1 MFPDLTTFQYLKEG
15 SMAVSSTSTEI
26 RWTWLGTTDIGAQ
39 SYFKN
44 LDVTDINHIKG
55 HLVTGNSYSNTDKRW
70 KIYIGI
76 MPLSFNPST
85 TFVGASNNNP
95 DLYVVKFTYET
106 RNSETDFDIDVSS
119 LSGEYNLVL
128 SVVGWTVTISNLEYV
143 TEESYTVQFN
153 ANGGTGTMN
162 NQTIVVNV
170 TTPLNTNLFT
180 REHHTFAGWALS
192 STGEIEYTDGADV
205 LNLGEDGD
213 VIILYAIWTLVPYY
227 TVTFNANGGTGTM
240 ANQEINTDVP
250 THLSLNT
257 FTRDEYI
264 FQGWAKT
271 AIGSVMYTDGEEVT
285 NIGESGTTVTL
296 YAIWKKAPIPLTLQ
310 TNNSEKN
317 KLDKD
322 ITNIETVYG
331 TLRSECS
338 IIDPVITFS
347 ADLNVLKSCNYM
359 TIPKFGRSY
368 FVTNIRSIRE
378 GLVELSAHV
387 DVLSSFKSQI
397 RSNKAIIGKSENEWN
412 LYLNDGSLKT
422 YQNSRIFTKEFP
434 SGFSTQSFVLAIAG
448 S

>member
-1 MFPDLTTFQYLKEG
+1 
-15 SMAVSSTSTEI
+15 
-26 RWTWLGTTDIGAQ
+26 
-39 SYFKN
+39 
-44 LDVTDINHIKG
+44 
-55 HLVTGNSYSNTDKRW
+55 
-70 KIYIGI
+70 
-76 MPLSFNPST
+76 
-85 TFVGASNNNP
+85 
-95 DLYVVKFTYET
+95 
-106 RNSETDFDIDVSS
+106 
-119 LSGEYNLVL
+119 
-128 SVVGWTVTISNLEYV
+128 
-143 TEESYTVQFN
+143 
-153 ANGGTGTMN
+153 
-162 NQTIVVNV
+162 
-170 TTPLNTNLFT
+170 
-180 REHHTFAGWALS
+180 
-192 STGEIEYTDGADV
+192 
-205 LNLGEDGD
+205 
-213 VIILYAIWTLVPYY
+213 
-227 TVTFNANGGTGTM
+227 
-240 ANQEINTDVP
+240 
-250 THLSLNT
+250 
-257 FTRDEYI
+257 
-264 FQGWAKT
+264 
-271 AIGSVMYTDGEEVT
+271 MYTDGEEVT